1 MKKFFVVLSA
11 LVISMTGAEAGELAK
26 VFNKLADQ
34 ANIHNGDA
42 YVGKFNPKKF
52 NYGKEIK
59 SIKDGLAEAP
69 EEGDECR
76 YTVSVGRREAISAAE
91 QSGYYDGVGYKLK
104 KLYKKHK
111 LKAGISV
118 DWDGESGDSE
128 YCQIN
133 TIYIWGKDGD
143 LLVLEYNFTT

>member
-1 MKKFFVVLSA
+1 MKKLFVVACA
-11 LVISMTGAEAGELAK
+11 LVLSMAAAKAGELAEK
-26 VFNKLADQ
+26 FNQFADQ
-34 ANIHNGDA
+34 VNIHNGDA

-52 NYGKEIK
+52 SYRKEIRALK
-59 SIKDGLAEAP
+59 KELREAAA
-69 EEGDECR
+69 EGDSCR
-76 YTVSVGRREAISAAE
+76 YTIDVGRRDSISAAE
-91 QSGYYDGVGYKLK
+91 QSGQYDGVSSELM
-104 KLYKKHK
+104 KLYKKRK
-111 LKAGISV
+111 LKAAISV